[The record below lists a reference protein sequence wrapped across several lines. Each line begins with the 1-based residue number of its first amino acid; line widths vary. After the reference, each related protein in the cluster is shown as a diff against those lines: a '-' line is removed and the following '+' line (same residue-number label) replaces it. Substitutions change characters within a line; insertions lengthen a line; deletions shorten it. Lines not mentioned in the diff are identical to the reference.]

1 MTPEKGNREE
11 RENVKSSPA
20 LEGLKFNLFCETTW
34 IMTPWER
41 VQRSSFCDDLFF
53 KMKQEF
59 KKEKSKKKK
68 KPQNIQ
74 GWDPHSMGVN
84 TMSLYVN
91 EL

>member
-1 MTPEKGNREE
+1 
-11 RENVKSSPA
+11 
-20 LEGLKFNLFCETTW
+20 
-34 IMTPWER
+34 
-41 VQRSSFCDDLFF
+41 
-53 KMKQEF
+53 MKQEF